1 LIITQI
7 YSFANC
13 KREDFE
19 MSKADE
25 RIVELLKSLTCY
37 SVKELGIMR
46 EMYLKDIERVADNGM
61 FEKLKYS
68 GGKCF
73 DFAIRIKMEESGEE
87 YAENDSCTG

>member
-1 LIITQI
+1 
-7 YSFANC
+7 
-13 KREDFE
+13 

-37 SVKELGIMR
+37 SVQELEIIR
-46 EMYLKDIERVADNGM
+46 QMYLKDIDRVVDNDM

-68 GGKCF
+68 GSKCI
-73 DFAIRIKMEESGEE
+73 DFAIRIKMEKSGRE